1 MDKVSHDWTL
11 KEYGLNGNPIG
22 QCERSVLRWFGH
34 VEGMSVDRE
43 TKQIY
48 EGRVCVDQ
56 KERRGHTMCMKP
68 MQGRK
73 KLSWGIHVTRV
84 LSLLC
89 RSVMSGGERKKRTS
103 RGQGWEEAGAEFY
116 QESYPADVDLEVL
129 QRDPSHL
136 ATLLPSKQSRAATTK
151 RVRGEVK
158 PTLRRRTSTRSRYNS
173 TARRPSAAHDVHV
186 AMMPD
191 LSENLSNEE
200 RTWEEIMQIKAM
212 PVGMTQK
219 KELKAKLQTATKL
232 RLQETLLVQS
242 EVVSCDF
249 SNSTDLNDTSI
260 SVECCTK
267 TYQDSSTS
275 DSVLLDIVQGKASII
290 KSAATGFKERLVEG
304 EGQFYKY
311 CNLVFG
317 GWDFCIHNEKS
328 ATIKHKALF
337 NEIKGLL
344 EVERL
349 EEERQ
354 NRSREEKTKLITIR
368 IVINLLV
375 LLVLVGAVAIIPVA
389 YSIAELIPSK
399 GCGPFRGQ
407 GSVWEL
413 VVNTF
418 MGLPS
423 WIRSILFF
431 FSTAGFA
438 VPAFVVLVLCLYYYY
453 AVSAANKHMV
463 MVLKN
468 QLVLEGHDKQFLLNR
483 LSAFI
488 KQQQEHQKALRPIE
502 MTNLADISRIGKV
515 ELEDVNLH
523 LCGGRVENHL
533 GKPPSVHPTEIRTSI
548 SPSSAVELNTTS
560 ALANYAT
567 EAAGVGTFLLTPGS
581 TLVSEP
587 CIVSLPHYV
596 PLLVGKTRGIDIFN
610 GLKEQ
615 IDKIK
620 LPLYEVVSITSDLA
634 VAVTS
639 KRIRSL
645 ASTSQSAAMCLVIRV
660 NFRGGD
666 GFAQLAHP
674 LTSGVLAA
682 KEVGVGGKLEAH
694 FTPIVKGNKVKI
706 NQCDDESQTRER
718 LFSKESD
725 IVVQFL

>member
-1 MDKVSHDWTL
+1 MGV
-11 KEYGLNGNPIG
+11 
-22 QCERSVLRWFGH
+22 ERVRFEIESN
-34 VEGMSVDRE
+34 S
-43 TKQIY
+43 
-48 EGRVCVDQ
+48 
-56 KERRGHTMCMKP
+56 
-68 MQGRK
+68 
-73 KLSWGIHVTRV
+73 
-84 LSLLC
+84 
-89 RSVMSGGERKKRTS
+89 SVMSGGERKKRTS

-136 ATLLPSKQSRAATTK
+136 ATLLPSKQSQGGGEPLWYSGQSSWLQSQRSRVKSLALTDFLYIGGSGSRSTQPPTTK

-173 TARRPSAAHDVHV
+173 TTRRPSAAHDVHV

-232 RLQETLLVQS
+232 RLQGYEQFKYQQRKRFQLFKIRWQETYTKLELWRYNLKKIEGNFGTGVVAYFLFIKWLMFLNLAIFMFIFLFVVLPETLLVQS

-249 SNSTDLNDTSI
+249 SNSTDLNDSSI

-275 DSVLLDIVQGKASII
+275 DSVLLDIVQGKGIVEHTILFYGVYSNKIQVTSAESNLYYNLPLAYIIITVVYFLMSLASII

-354 NRSREEKTKLITIR
+354 NRSREEKTKLIIIR

-375 LLVLVGAVAIIPVA
+375 LLVLVGAVAIVPVA

-423 WIRSILFF
+423 WIQSILFF

-502 MTNLADISRIGKV
+502 MTNLADIS
-515 ELEDVNLH
+515 
-523 LCGGRVENHL
+523 
-533 GKPPSVHPTEIRTSI
+533 S
-548 SPSSAVELNTTS
+548 
-560 ALANYAT
+560 
-567 EAAGVGTFLLTPGS
+567 GS
-581 TLVSEP
+581 
-587 CIVSLPHYV
+587 
-596 PLLVGKTRGIDIFN
+596 
-610 GLKEQ
+610 
-615 IDKIK
+615 
-620 LPLYEVVSITSDLA
+620 
-634 VAVTS
+634 
-639 KRIRSL
+639 
-645 ASTSQSAAMCLVIRV
+645 
-660 NFRGGD
+660 
-666 GFAQLAHP
+666 
-674 LTSGVLAA
+674 
-682 KEVGVGGKLEAH
+682 
-694 FTPIVKGNKVKI
+694 
-706 NQCDDESQTRER
+706 
-718 LFSKESD
+718 
-725 IVVQFL
+725 